1 MLIYTLHGL
10 NPSWITDS
18 CPKPVIL
25 GNIFSFL
32 WQHNLTLCWGSFSKA
47 FWQPSLSLTDPE
59 LLWGVQTLCN
69 HPSCVSNFKEA
80 QNLCS
85 WIFSR
90 SWLSYRS
97 KHDPV
102 KEEKHQW
109 DRPLEQEGAGRM
121 LYSLLHFAGCCS
133 LWVHPPLPFHQI
145 PSPSGQ
151 WQPRAEPHS
160 LINFTFRSEMRAIIS
175 LHLLCTA
182 LCEVKPPHYFHMQ
195 STQ

>member
-1 MLIYTLHGL
+1 MAWIHPGSLIPVLNQLFLGISSPSYDSTISPCAEGVSQRLFDSPASASQTLSSFGESR
-10 NPSWITDS
+10 PFAII
-18 CPKPVIL
+18 PVVYPTSRRHRICAPESSVEVD
-25 GNIFSFL
+25 F
-32 WQHNLTLCWGSFSKA
+32 
-47 FWQPSLSLTDPE
+47 LTD
-59 LLWGVQTLCN
+59 
-69 HPSCVSNFKEA
+69 
-80 QNLCS
+80 QNM
-85 WIFSR
+85 IQF
-90 SWLSYRS
+90 
-97 KHDPV
+97 

-109 DRPLEQEGAGRM
+109 DRSLEQEGAGRM

-160 LINFTFRSEMRAIIS
+160 LINLTFRSEMRAIIS

-182 LCEVKPPHYFHMQ
+182 LCEVKSPHYFHMQ